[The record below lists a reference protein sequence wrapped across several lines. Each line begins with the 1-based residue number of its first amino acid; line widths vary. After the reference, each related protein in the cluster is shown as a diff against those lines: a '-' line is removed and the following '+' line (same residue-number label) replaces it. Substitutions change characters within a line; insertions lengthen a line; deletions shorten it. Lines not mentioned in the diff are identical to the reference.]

1 MNEES
6 NSADKGE
13 PGKRSRNDLA
23 EQLIGDQHDIF
34 PGDERIEFAL
44 AALPFPE
51 LVGQFPEPQG
61 PRRRRQDIQENLDCN
76 IRNSFLRT

>member
-1 MNEES
+1 MDFV
-6 NSADKGE
+6 A
-13 PGKRSRNDLA
+13 KRNWNDLA
-23 EQLIGDQHDIF
+23 EQLIGDQQHIF

-61 PRRRRQDIQENLDCN
+61 PRRRRQNIQENLETA
-76 IRNSFLRT
+76 SFVPESFIEPCPSAL